1 MFALTSRH
9 ILDHFCPNPR
19 ILNLIGPHDK
29 EARHYSGTST
39 RLVDDAGRSVLFTCR
54 SPIPSDHATGLMR
67 ILGKPIRQ
75 YPRAVLAD
83 LLSAVF

>member
-9 ILDHFCPNPR
+9 ILDHVCPNPR
-19 ILNLIGPHDK
+19 ILNLIGPHDN

-54 SPIPSDHATGLMR
+54 SPIPSATGLMR

-83 LLSAVF
+83 LLSVFF